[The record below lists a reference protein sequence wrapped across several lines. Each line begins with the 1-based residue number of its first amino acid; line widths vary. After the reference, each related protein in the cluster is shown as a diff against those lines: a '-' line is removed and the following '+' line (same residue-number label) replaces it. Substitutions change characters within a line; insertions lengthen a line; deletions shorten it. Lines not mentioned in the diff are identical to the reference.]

1 MDPVPE
7 GSKAYIHIQRLIEVI
22 SALHCLAC
30 LKTLAVVWALD
41 INNFNQHHV
50 TENPS
55 KPAIL
60 YLAKSNL

>member
-1 MDPVPE
+1 MDPIPE

-41 INNFNQHHV
+41 INNQHHV

-55 KPAIL
+55 KPAKL
-60 YLAKSNL
+60 YLAKSDL